1 MTLNLADL
9 ALLIQWL
16 VPGIVAWV
24 SVKSSLAVALERAEA
39 ALEQAR
45 RANERIDKMQAAQVT
60 CKTQT
65 QN

>member
-1 MTLNLADL
+1 MTPNLADFGQIL
-9 ALLIQWL
+9 QWL

-24 SVKSSLAVALERAEA
+24 SVRTSLAVALERAEA

-45 RANERIDKMQAAQVT
+45 RANERIDKLQAAQVT